1 MFNEYFMNEVRK
13 NTKNNMMRKIF
24 LIRIYDRKDVVR
36 FGLDF
41 LNFQSFSALDF
52 WNFLKFSALDFENF
66 IFLQPKV

>member
-52 WNFLKFSALDFENF
+52 
-66 IFLQPKV
+66 